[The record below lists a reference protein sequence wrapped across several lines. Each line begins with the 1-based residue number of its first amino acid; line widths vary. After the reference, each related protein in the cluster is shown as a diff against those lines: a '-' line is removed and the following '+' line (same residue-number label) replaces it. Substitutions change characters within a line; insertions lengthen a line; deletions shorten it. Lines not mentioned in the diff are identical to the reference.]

1 MEFLLYGTVGAF
13 GVAGL
18 FGYKMFATYNR
29 LMALDERCNTA
40 YADIDVLMKHRHTLL
55 PGLLDTVKGYLKH
68 ETDILDKL
76 LTAREA
82 ALKATKQNI
91 KLEAEAKLSK
101 TIMSVINAGDS
112 NPELKASSHF
122 QQFKNE
128 LVDIENRVTASR
140 RFFNVTVEEFNST
153 VRQFPANVIA
163 AKTNVGKR
171 EHFNLGAER
180 MLMDD
185 AVKVDFSV

>member
-1 MEFLLYGTVGAF
+1 MGMEFLLYGTVGAL

-76 LTAREA
+76 LTARDA
-82 ALKATKQNI
+82 ALKET
-91 KLEAEAKLSK
+91 
-101 TIMSVINAGDS
+101 
-112 NPELKASSHF
+112 
-122 QQFKNE
+122 
-128 LVDIENRVTASR
+128 
-140 RFFNVTVEEFNST
+140 
-153 VRQFPANVIA
+153 
-163 AKTNVGKR
+163 
-171 EHFNLGAER
+171 
-180 MLMDD
+180 
-185 AVKVDFSV
+185 

>member
-1 MEFLLYGTVGAF
+1 MEFLLYGSVGVV

-18 FGYKMFATYNR
+18 LGYKMFATYNR

-55 PGLLDTVKGYLKH
+55 PGLLETVKGYLKH
-68 ETDILDKL
+68 ETEILDKL
-76 LTAREA
+76 LRSREE
-82 ALKATKQNI
+82 ALRATKQTI

-101 TIMSVINAGDS
+101 TIMSVINAAD
-112 NPELKASSHF
+112 NTPELKASSHF

-163 AKTNVGKR
+163 AKTNLGKR
-171 EHFNLGAER
+171 EHFNLGTER
-180 MLMDD
+180 MLMDE

>member
-1 MEFLLYGTVGAF
+1 MEFLLYGSVGAM
-13 GVAGL
+13 GVAGF
-18 FGYKMFATYNR
+18 FGYTMFASYNR

-76 LTAREA
+76 LKSREE
-82 ALKATKQNI
+82 ALKATKQTI

-101 TIMSVINAGDS
+101 TIMSVINAAD
-112 NPELKASSHF
+112 NTPELKASSHF

-153 VRQFPANVIA
+153 VRQFPANIIA
-163 AKTNVGKR
+163 AKTNLGKR

>member
-1 MEFLLYGTVGAF
+1 MEFLLYVSVGAM
-13 GVAGL
+13 GVAGI
-18 FGYKMFATYNR
+18 FGYTMFASYNR

-68 ETDILDKL
+68 EADILDKL
-76 LTAREA
+76 LSAREA

-101 TIMSVINAGDS
+101 TIMSVINAGETM
-112 NPELKASSHF
+112 PELKASSHF

-153 VRQFPANVIA
+153 VRQFPTNIIA
-163 AKTNVGKR
+163 AKTNLGKR
-171 EHFNLGAER
+171 EHFNLGTER

>member
-1 MEFLLYGTVGAF
+1 MEFLLYGSVGAM
-13 GVAGL
+13 GVAGI
-18 FGYKMFATYNR
+18 FGYTMFASYNR

-68 ETDILDKL
+68 EADILDKL
-76 LTAREA
+76 LSAREA

-101 TIMSVINAGDS
+101 TIMSVINAGETM
-112 NPELKASSHF
+112 PELKASSHF

-153 VRQFPANVIA
+153 VRQFPANIIA
-163 AKTNVGKR
+163 AKTNLGKR
-171 EHFNLGAER
+171 EHFNLGTER

>member
-1 MEFLLYGTVGAF
+1 MEFLLYGTVGAL
-13 GVAGL
+13 GVAGV

-55 PGLLDTVKGYLKH
+55 PGLLETVKGYLKH

-76 LTAREA
+76 LSAREA

-112 NPELKASSHF
+112 TPELKASSHF

-140 RFFNVTVEEFNST
+140 RFFNVTVEEFNAT

-163 AKTNVGKR
+163 AKTNLGKR
-171 EHFNLGAER
+171 EHFNLGTER

>member
-1 MEFLLYGTVGAF
+1 MEFLLYGSVGAM
-13 GVAGL
+13 GVAGI
-18 FGYKMFATYNR
+18 FGYTMFASYNR

-68 ETDILDKL
+68 EADILDKL
-76 LTAREA
+76 LSAREA

-101 TIMSVINAGDS
+101 TIMSVINAGETM
-112 NPELKASSHF
+112 PELKASSHF

-153 VRQFPANVIA
+153 VRQFPANIIA
-163 AKTNVGKR
+163 AKTNLGKR
-171 EHFNLGAER
+171 EHFNLGTGR